1 MLEYKLKII
10 VKMFLMVLGKALV
23 IVINYHLKCFF
34 RWLLLCNPLLADVI
48 SDKIGDQWPIYLDQL
63 VKLKEFADDEGFQR

>member
-1 MLEYKLKII
+1 M
-10 VKMFLMVLGKALV
+10 
-23 IVINYHLKCFF
+23 FF